1 VPPIRPSDEP
11 SPGRSFPLGPRL
23 RRDGANFSIYAKHA
37 EAMELLLFDAPD
49 STTPARVI
57 RLDPQKNQTYHYW
70 HVFVPGLKA
79 GQIFGWRAYGP
90 YNPDLGLRFD
100 PGKLL
105 LDPYARALVVPDHYS
120 RADACRPG
128 DNTATAMKSVLADFR
143 VYDWEGDAPPRRPF
157 SSTVIYE
164 MHVSGFTRSPT
175 SGLPEPL
182 RGTYR
187 GLIEKIPYLRD
198 LGITA
203 VELMP
208 VFQFDPQDAPGGRRN
223 YWGYSPVSFFS
234 PHAAYS
240 SRKDPLGPLD
250 EFRDMVKAL
259 HRAGI
264 EIILDVV
271 FNHTAEGDEHG
282 PTLSLRGLAN
292 EAYYILQDRPRFY
305 ADYTGCGNTLN
316 TNQTL
321 TRHLILNSLR
331 HWVEAMH
338 VDGFRFDLAAILS
351 RDEKGR
357 VLDNPP
363 LLWDIETDP
372 VLCNAKIIAEAWDAG
387 GLYQLGHF
395 IGDSFKE
402 WNGVFRDDVR
412 RFLRGERGTA
422 TRIPNRLLGSPDI
435 FEYKNREPEQ
445 GINFI
450 TCHDGF
456 TLNDLVS
463 YDRKHN
469 EANGESNRDGMD
481 ANYSWNCGAEGDA
494 STSAVEA
501 LRERQVR
508 NFISL
513 LFVSVGTPM
522 LLMGDEV
529 RRTQRGNNN
538 AFNQDNEMSWFDW
551 TLPKKNSGL
560 LRFVR
565 TWIRHRL
572 RGNARKME
580 GISLNQL
587 LRETKY
593 EWHGVEL
600 NRPDWGEDSHALAFT
615 LRPYGGRVR
624 VHGMLNSYWEPLDF
638 QIPEAGPTPWRRW
651 VDTSLPSPDDI
662 LEHSAA
668 PTVPGP
674 KYRVT
679 PRSIVLLI
687 SAMPT

>member
-1 VPPIRPSDEP
+1 
-11 SPGRSFPLGPRL
+11 
-23 RRDGANFSIYAKHA
+23 
-37 EAMELLLFDAPD
+37 MELLLFDDVSSDRP
-49 STTPARVI
+49 SQVL
-57 RLDPQKNQTYHYW
+57 RLSPQKNRTYRYW
-70 HVFVPGLKA
+70 HVFVPGIKA
-79 GQIFGWRAYGP
+79 GQIYGWRAHGRFE
-90 YNPDLGLRFD
+90 PDLGLRFD
-100 PGKLL
+100 PEKVL
-105 LDPYARALVVPDHYS
+105 LDPYARAVAVPDAYS
-120 RADACRPG
+120 RAAACRPG
-128 DNTATAMKSVLADFR
+128 DNSAVAMKSVVADLR
-143 VYDWEGDAPPRRPF
+143 LYDWEGDMSLRRPF
-157 SSTVIYE
+157 SRTVIYE
-164 MHVSGFTRSPT
+164 MHVAGFTKSPS

-187 GLIEKIPYLRD
+187 GFIEKIPYLQE
-198 LGITA
+198 LGVTA

-208 VFQFDPQDAPGGRRN
+208 VFQYDPQDAPGGRRN
-223 YWGYSPVSFFS
+223 YWGYAPVSFFA

-264 EIILDVV
+264 EVILDVV
-271 FNHTAEGDEHG
+271 FNHTAEGDEQG
-282 PTLSLRGLAN
+282 PTLSWRGLAN
-292 EAYYILQDRPRFY
+292 DSYYILQDNPRFY
-305 ADYTGCGNTLN
+305 ANYSGTGNTLN

-321 TRHLILNSLR
+321 TRQLILNSLR

-338 VDGFRFDLAAILS
+338 VDGFRFDLASILS

-402 WNGVFRDDVR
+402 WNGVFRDDIR
-412 RFLRGERGTA
+412 RFLRCERDTV
-422 TRIPNRLLGSPDI
+422 TRLPNRLLGSPDL
-435 FEYKNREPEQ
+435 FEYENREPEQ
-445 GINFI
+445 SVNFV

-469 EANGESNRDGMD
+469 EANGESNRDGLD
-481 ANYSWNCGAEGDA
+481 DNYSWNCGAEGETADPR
-494 STSAVEA
+494 VES

-508 NFISL
+508 NFLTL
-513 LFVSVGTPM
+513 LFISVGTPM
-522 LLMGDEV
+522 IHMGDEV

-538 AFNQDNEMSWFDW
+538 AFCQDNETSWFDW
-551 TLPKKNSGL
+551 TLTVKNAGL

-572 RGNARKME
+572 RGNARKAE
-580 GISLNQL
+580 DISLNRL
-587 LRETKY
+587 LRETRY

-600 NRPDWGEDSHALAFT
+600 GKPDWGTDSHALAFT
-615 LRPYGGRVR
+615 ARLQTGRVR
-624 VHGMLNSYWEPLDF
+624 LHGMISSYWEPLDF
-638 QIPEAGPTPWRRW
+638 QLPDPGPIPWRRW
-651 VDTSLPSPDDI
+651 VDTSLPSPEDI
-662 LEHSAA
+662 LDYAA
-668 PTVPGP
+668 SPPVNGGR
-674 KYRVT
+674 YRVA
-679 PRSIVLLI
+679 PRSIVLVV
-687 SAMPT
+687 SALPA